1 MQTKAMQVYKILK
14 KEYGQVKTTLE
25 YENDFQLVISAILS
39 ANANDMTVNKVTKI
53 LFKKFPTARK
63 LADAKLAEIEK
74 IIRPVGL
81 YKQKAKYIKRV
92 ARILSNKKIPDNIN
106 DLIKLPGVGR
116 KVANVILYNVYRKNE
131 GVVVDTHVKRLSFRI
146 GLTEEKNPVKIEKEL
161 MKQLPKNVWGEF
173 SLLLIK
179 HGREICQAKKP
190 RCEICVLNRICEKN
204 GL

>member
-14 KEYGQVKTTLE
+14 KEYGNVKTTLE
-25 YENDFQLVISAILS
+25 YKNDFQLVIAAILS
-39 ANANDMTVNKVTKI
+39 ANANDIMVDKVTKV

-63 LADAKLAEIEK
+63 LADARLTEIEK
-74 IIRPVGL
+74 IIRSVGL
-81 YKQKAKYIKRV
+81 YKQKAKYIREV

-116 KVANVILYNVYRKNE
+116 KVANVILYNVYGKNE
-131 GVVVDTHVKRLSFRI
+131 GIVVDTHVKRLSFRI
-146 GLTEEKNPVKIEKEL
+146 GLTEEKDPVKIERDL
-161 MKQLPKNVWGEF
+161 IKQLPKNVWGRF

-179 HGREICQAKKP
+179 HGREVCQAKKP
-190 RCEICVLNRICEKN
+190 KCEICVLNKICEKR